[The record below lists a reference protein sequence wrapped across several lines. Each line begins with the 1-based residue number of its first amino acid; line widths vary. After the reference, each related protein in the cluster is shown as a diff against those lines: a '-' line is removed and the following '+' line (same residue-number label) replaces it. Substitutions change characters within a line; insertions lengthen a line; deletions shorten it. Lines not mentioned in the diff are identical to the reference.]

1 MSVSPISSGAVLQ
14 RSVDKQFMSLKP
26 LCTCSTVQPALY
38 QIPAPQAADE
48 LKPFRPA
55 INFSLSASLTS
66 GKSVSKEP
74 AAAVTL
80 TGKSTVPSHPLAT
93 RTGEGME

>member
-1 MSVSPISSGAVLQ
+1 MN
-14 RSVDKQFMSLKP
+14 
-26 LCTCSTVQPALY
+26 
-38 QIPAPQAADE
+38 

-55 INFSLSASLTS
+55 INFSFSASLTS

-80 TGKSTVPSHPLAT
+80 TGKSTVPSHPLVT
-93 RTGEGME
+93 RTGEGMEERELQVLYNHSCHRNSI